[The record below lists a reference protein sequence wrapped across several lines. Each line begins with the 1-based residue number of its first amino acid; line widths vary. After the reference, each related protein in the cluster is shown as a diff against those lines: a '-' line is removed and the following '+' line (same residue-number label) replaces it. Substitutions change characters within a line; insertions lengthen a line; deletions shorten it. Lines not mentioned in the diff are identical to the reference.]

1 MNKRQRKKQIKIHKK
16 HIIKQNKLLVKHY
29 PFLLPRNVFSDKV
42 PSNYN
47 YNFTEYDSLLKGWKI
62 GFGEFLLEELR
73 EACLKTDYLNRL
85 RIFQWKEKYGSMR
98 LYFNAAPS
106 EVHNIANDYEF
117 ISQYICGQCGS
128 IHGHVINDYGWYFPL
143 CKKCYE
149 KNNKRREKRGLHIV
163 PWEKVC
169 KENESELPDAYQVTR
184 FSLEGNK
191 VVMHDISE
199 KVQKI
204 KKKYYK
210 RHKE

>member
-1 MNKRQRKKQIKIHKK
+1 MNKRQRKKQIKMHKK

-47 YNFTEYDSLLKGWKI
+47 YNYNYNFTEYDSLLKGWKI

-73 EACLKTDYLNRL
+73 EACLKTGYLNRL

-98 LYFNAAPS
+98 LYFNEAPS

-128 IHGHVINDYGWYFPL
+128 IHGHVINDYSIEYGTPSL
-143 CKKCYE
+143 KKE
-149 KNNKRREKRGLHIV
+149 DNK
-163 PWEKVC
+163 
-169 KENESELPDAYQVTR
+169 
-184 FSLEGNK
+184 
-191 VVMHDISE
+191 
-199 KVQKI
+199 
-204 KKKYYK
+204 
-210 RHKE
+210 

>member
-1 MNKRQRKKQIKIHKK
+1 MNKRQRKKQIKMRNKPL
-16 HIIKQNKLLVKHY
+16 IKRY
-29 PFLLPRNVFSDKV
+29 PFLLPRNVFSDKI

-47 YNFTEYDSLLKGWKI
+47 YEYTEYDDLLKGWQI
-62 GFGEFLLEELR
+62 GFGKFLLDDLR
-73 EACLKTDYLNRL
+73 TACLKTGRLYKL
-85 RIFQWKEKYGSMR
+85 RIEQLKEKYGIMC
-98 LYFNAAPS
+98 LYCNAATQ
-106 EVHNIANDYEF
+106 EIYDVINDYEY

-128 IHGHVINDYGWYFPL
+128 IHGQVINDYGWYFPL

-149 KNNKRREKRGLHIV
+149 KNNKRREKRGFHVV
-163 PWEKVC
+163 PWESVC
-169 KENESELPDAYQVTR
+169 KYNEQELPDAYQVTR

>member
-1 MNKRQRKKQIKIHKK
+1 MNKRQRKKQIKMK
-16 HIIKQNKLLVKHY
+16 NKRLVKRY
-29 PFLLPRNVFSDKV
+29 PFLLPYSVFSDKI
-42 PSNYN
+42 PNNYN
-47 YNFTEYDSLLKGWKI
+47 YEYTEYDDLIKGWQI
-62 GFGEFLLEELR
+62 GFGKFLLEDLR
-73 EACLKTDYLNRL
+73 AICLKTGWLHKL
-85 RIFQWKEKYGSMR
+85 RIEQWKEKYGFMR
-98 LYFNAAPS
+98 LYFNTAPS

-149 KNNKRREKRGLHIV
+149 KNNKRREKRGFHIV

-169 KENESELPDAYQVTR
+169 MENEPELPNSYQVTK
-184 FSLEGNK
+184 FSCDGNK
-191 VVMHDISE
+191 IIKHDISE
-199 KVQKI
+199 KVSKI